1 MNLGFPEMMF
11 IFVLALIIFGPK
23 KLPEIGRQI
32 GKALAEF
39 KKASNE
45 FKWQLEA
52 EMRNLEAEAN
62 QIKQDLPKIEPPSGT
77 IVNHFLGTVEPANAA
92 AAEADPS
99 PAPPAGSNGHAA
111 AGMSDPEQQTK
122 PADA

>member
-52 EMRNLEAEAN
+52 EMRNLEAEAS
-62 QIKQDLPKIEPPSGT
+62 QIKQDLPRIESPAGT
-77 IVNHFLGTVEPANAA
+77 IMNHFLGTTETASATPTTTEP
-92 AAEADPS
+92 PQS
-99 PAPPAGSNGHAA
+99 PPAGSNGHAA
-111 AGMSDPEQQTK
+111 GMSESDHSPK